1 MNISKVLDPKAGGNI
16 RVVIKLL
23 TLAAV
28 IVGAITA
35 SFPGL
40 VAVASAGTAINALLG
55 ILTHDTTVG
64 NVEG

>member
-1 MNISKVLDPKAGGNI
+1 MKLFDPKAGGDA
-16 RVVIKLL
+16 RLVIKLL

-28 IVGAITA
+28 IAGAITA

-55 ILTHDTTVG
+55 ILTHETTIG
-64 NVEG
+64 NAP